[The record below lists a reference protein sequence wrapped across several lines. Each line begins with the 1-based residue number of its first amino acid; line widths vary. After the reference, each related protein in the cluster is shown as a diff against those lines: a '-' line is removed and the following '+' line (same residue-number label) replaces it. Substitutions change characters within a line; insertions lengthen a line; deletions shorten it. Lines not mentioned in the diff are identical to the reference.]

1 MRHLLL
7 ALLIAV
13 LPVRGWVG
21 HAMAVDM
28 ASQHAALAQ
37 AVAAGDPTPMP
48 EDCPMHAQMADT
60 AAESAQASQAGMLCQ
75 GCDTC
80 QLCLAMASFTGAVVQ
95 AAAWLPHAAPMDA
108 GLLFNSADQPSGI
121 KPPIS

>member
-13 LPVRGWVG
+13 LPVRGWAG

-28 ASQHAALAQ
+28 ASQQAILAQ
-37 AVAAGDPTPMP
+37 TAAADAPTAMP
-48 EDCPMHAQMADT
+48 EDCPMHAQMAAT
-60 AAESAQASQAGMLCQ
+60 GAEPAQASQTGMSCQ

-80 QLCLAMASFTGAVVQ
+80 QLCLAMASFTGTIMQ
-95 AAAWLPHAAPMDA
+95 AASWLPHVAPPD
-108 GLLFNSADQPSGI
+108 GGSRFSSADQPSGI

>member
-1 MRHLLL
+1 MRYLLL
-7 ALLIAV
+7 ALMITL

-21 HAMAVDM
+21 NAMAVDM

-37 AVAAGDPTPMP
+37 AVAAGDPSPMP

-60 AAESAQASQAGMLCQ
+60 AAEPAPAGQAGMLCQ

-80 QLCLAMASFTGAVVQ
+80 QLCLSMASFTGAIVQ
-95 AAAWLPHAAPMDA
+95 AASWLQHAAPAD
-108 GLLFNSADQPSGI
+108 GGSRFNSADQPSGI

>member
-28 ASQHAALAQ
+28 ASQQAILAQ
-37 AVAAGDPTPMP
+37 AAATGAPATMP

-60 AAESAQASQAGMLCQ
+60 GAEQAPASQAGMLCQ

-95 AAAWLPHAAPMDA
+95 AASWLPHAAPAD
-108 GLLFNSADQPSGI
+108 GGSRFNSADQPSGI

>member
-1 MRHLLL
+1 MRYLLL
-7 ALLIAV
+7 ALMITL

-21 HAMAVDM
+21 NAMAVEM

-37 AVAAGDPTPMP
+37 AVAAGDPSPMP

-60 AAESAQASQAGMLCQ
+60 AAEPAPAGQAGMLCQ

-95 AAAWLPHAAPMDA
+95 AASWLQHAAPAD
-108 GLLFNSADQPSGI
+108 GGSRFNSADQPSGI

>member
-37 AVAAGDPTPMP
+37 AVAAGDLTPMP
-48 EDCPMHAQMADT
+48 EDCPMHAQMADA
-60 AAESAQASQAGMLCQ
+60 AAEPAQASQAGMLCQ

-95 AAAWLPHAAPMDA
+95 AASWLPHAAPAD
-108 GLLFNSADQPSGI
+108 GGSRFNSADQPSGI

>member
-1 MRHLLL
+1 MRYLLL
-7 ALLIAV
+7 ALMITL

-21 HAMAVDM
+21 NAMAVEM

-37 AVAAGDPTPMP
+37 AVAAGDPSPMP

-60 AAESAQASQAGMLCQ
+60 AAEPAPAGQAGMLCQ

-95 AAAWLPHAAPMDA
+95 AASWLQHAAPAD
-108 GLLFNSADQPSGI
+108 GGSRFNSADQPSGI
-121 KPPIS
+121 KPPIY

>member
-1 MRHLLL
+1 MRHLLI

-60 AAESAQASQAGMLCQ
+60 EAEPAPASQAGMLCQ

-95 AAAWLPHAAPMDA
+95 AASWLPHAAPAD
-108 GLLFNSADQPSGI
+108 GGSRFNSADQPSGI

>member
-28 ASQHAALAQ
+28 ASQQAVLAQ
-37 AVAAGDPTPMP
+37 AAATGAPTAMP
-48 EDCPMHAQMADT
+48 EDCPMHAQMTD
-60 AAESAQASQAGMLCQ
+60 AAAGPAEAPQTGMLCE
-75 GCDTC
+75 GCDTV
-80 QLCLAMASFTGAVVQ
+80 S
-95 AAAWLPHAAPMDA
+95 WLPHAAPA
-108 GLLFNSADQPSGI
+108 NGGSRFSSADQPSGI

>member
-28 ASQHAALAQ
+28 ASQHAVLAQ
-37 AVAAGDPTPMP
+37 AVAAGALTAMP

-60 AAESAQASQAGMLCQ
+60 AAEPAQASPAGMLCQ

-80 QLCLAMASFTGAVVQ
+80 QLCLAMASFTGSAVQ
-95 AAAWLPHAAPMDA
+95 ADSWLPHAAPA
-108 GLLFNSADQPSGI
+108 EGGSRFNSADQPSGI

>member
-28 ASQHAALAQ
+28 ASQHVALAQ
-37 AVAAGDPTPMP
+37 AAAAGSPAAMP

-60 AAESAQASQAGMLCQ
+60 AAEPAPASQAGMLCQ

-80 QLCLAMASFTGAVVQ
+80 QLCLAMASFTGSVAQ
-95 AAAWLPHAAPMDA
+95 AASWLPHGTPAEGRSGFD
-108 GLLFNSADQPSGI
+108 SADQPSGI

>member
-28 ASQHAALAQ
+28 ASQHVALAQ
-37 AVAAGDPTPMP
+37 AAAAGAPTAMP

-60 AAESAQASQAGMLCQ
+60 GAEQAPASQAGMLCK

-95 AAAWLPHAAPMDA
+95 TASWLPQATPAD
-108 GLLFNSADQPSGI
+108 GGSRFNSADQPSGI

>member
-28 ASQHAALAQ
+28 ASQQAAIAQ
-37 AVAAGDPTPMP
+37 AAAGAPTAMP

-60 AAESAQASQAGMLCQ
+60 AADPAPASVLCQ

-80 QLCLAMASFTGAVVQ
+80 QLCLAMASFTGAFVQ
-95 AAAWLPHAAPMDA
+95 AASWLPHAAPA
-108 GLLFNSADQPSGI
+108 EGGSRFNSADQPSGI